1 MEKQIFDIKEIVDTV
16 SNHLEK
22 YTISESKTTETKL
35 KMIEDALAYSHDFIE
50 ANVNRFGDLDKL
62 DKTIVFRTY
71 AAKSDIENR
80 RKDFKDELVRNDQE
94 TNLVTEVDH
103 ETKDIKF
110 KDDLKQPNAINTLVK
125 AIGNGISTLETY
137 DYYKDRM
144 KKTSD
149 LFNFQG
155 VAAERLI
162 RLGMLTRRYELICK
176 KLTAISVYNR
186 HGFSDF
192 SEEVLKDQDPNEVD
206 PFNKNFVFDLIIDMA
221 YSNLDSLKIMETAS
235 SIKLIFEG
243 NEKELE
249 LIKDTLGEMVIGKD
263 SNLFKDT
270 EDYLKT
276 CSQYY
281 VDQLHK
287 LTYDMIND
295 DLIVFDYSNYP
306 NLGNPTVTACE
317 KHSHECNCGHCGHDH
332 HH

>member
-1 MEKQIFDIKEIVDTV
+1 M
-16 SNHLEK
+16 
-22 YTISESKTTETKL
+22 KT
-35 KMIEDALAYSHDFIE
+35 
-50 ANVNRFGDLDKL
+50 
-62 DKTIVFRTY
+62 
-71 AAKSDIENR
+71 
-80 RKDFKDELVRNDQE
+80 
-94 TNLVTEVDH
+94 
-103 ETKDIKF
+103 
-110 KDDLKQPNAINTLVK
+110 
-125 AIGNGISTLETY
+125 
-137 DYYKDRM
+137 
-144 KKTSD
+144 TSD

-332 HH
+332 H